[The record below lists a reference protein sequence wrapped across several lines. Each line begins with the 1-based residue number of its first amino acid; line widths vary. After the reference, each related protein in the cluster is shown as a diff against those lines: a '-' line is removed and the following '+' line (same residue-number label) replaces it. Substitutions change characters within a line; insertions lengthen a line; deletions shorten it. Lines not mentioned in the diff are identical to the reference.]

1 MFHQPNLRDYNG
13 QGNTLLGDLLDKV
26 ADKYE
31 QLYNFPALSPT
42 MNNLAVRL
50 QQRTAYNE
58 SGVVA
63 TRHADNTVTL
73 TVAKAAR
80 IPVTGLVNGGVVSF
94 TGTTAPV
101 ISAETYAGQ
110 RITYL
115 TLAAGQSV
123 TVKRN

>member
-1 MFHQPNLRDYNG
+1 
-13 QGNTLLGDLLDKV
+13 
-26 ADKYE
+26 
-31 QLYNFPALSPT
+31 
-42 MNNLAVRL
+42 
-50 QQRTAYNE
+50 
-58 SGVVA
+58 
-63 TRHADNTVTL
+63 
-73 TVAKAAR
+73 
-80 IPVTGLVNGGVVSF
+80 VTGLVNGGVVSF

>member
-1 MFHQPNLRDYNG
+1 
-13 QGNTLLGDLLDKV
+13 
-26 ADKYE
+26 
-31 QLYNFPALSPT
+31 
-42 MNNLAVRL
+42 
-50 QQRTAYNE
+50 
-58 SGVVA
+58 VA
-63 TRHADNTVTL
+63 TRHADNTLTL
-73 TVAKAAR
+73 TVTKAAR
-80 IPVTGLVNGGVVSF
+80 IPVTGLVSGGVVSF